1 MRGGN
6 RHMRECK
13 GVYTELNAELEQL
26 LILVRFFHSQ
36 FLTFNSDQLL
46 NHLIRIVIDKNS
58 MNVLT
63 ENAFSDVQF
72 AFE

>member
-1 MRGGN
+1 
-6 RHMRECK
+6 MRECK

-46 NHLIRIVIDKNS
+46 NHLIRILIDKYGMS
-58 MNVLT
+58 
-63 ENAFSDVQF
+63 
-72 AFE
+72 